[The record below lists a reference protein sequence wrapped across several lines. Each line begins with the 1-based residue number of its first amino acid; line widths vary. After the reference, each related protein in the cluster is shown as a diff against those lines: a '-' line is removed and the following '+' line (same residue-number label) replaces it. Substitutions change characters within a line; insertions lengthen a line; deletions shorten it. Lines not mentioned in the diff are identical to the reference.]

1 MTAFNKAWDFLKA
14 DRPLGCPNCEGK
26 IDEYTGE
33 PSFPIPNEDRSS
45 STGYRCWKCGS
56 EI

>member
-1 MTAFNKAWDFLKA
+1 MTAFDEAWAVLKE

-56 EI
+56 EV

>member
-1 MTAFNKAWDFLKA
+1 MTAFESAWDFLKE

-26 IDEYTGE
+26 IDDTGE

-56 EI
+56 EV